1 MGQSGRTRAGRRRRS
16 VPRRAVAVAAGVV
29 LVAGGATAVVVAT
42 SDDPGQPREAV
53 ALDVPAGPM
62 RGSTLSPLVS
72 ARIAEILGRRA
83 PVASVSTVAE
93 SSEPSE
99 PVRVEIPSI
108 GVDAG
113 VVPITAPDRA
123 LLPPSDPDLLG
134 WWSEGAEPGAS
145 TGSAL
150 ITGHSVH
157 TGGGALQD
165 LADVGRGDEV
175 VVETEAGRV
184 EYAVTSTAVLDK
196 PALAREA
203 PDLFSQKADGRVV
216 LITCADWNG
225 AEWLSNTVVTAEPV

>member
-1 MGQSGRTRAGRRRRS
+1 MGRTRAGGRRRAA
-16 VPRRAVAVAAGVV
+16 PRRAVVAAVAGAV
-29 LVAGGATAVVVAT
+29 LVAGVATTVVVTA
-42 SDDPGQPREAV
+42 SDDPGPAREAA
-53 ALDVPAGPM
+53 ALDVPPGPM
-62 RGSTLSPLVS
+62 RGSTLSPVVS
-72 ARIAEILGRRA
+72 ARIAAILGRQA
-83 PVASVSTVAE
+83 PVASVSTAA

-99 PVRVEIPSI
+99 PVRVEIPAI

-113 VVPITAPDRA
+113 VVPISAPDRA

-134 WWSEGAEPGAS
+134 WWSEGAEPGAR

-184 EYAVTSTAVLDK
+184 EYAVVSTEVLDK

-203 PDLFSQKADGRVV
+203 PDLFSQEAEGRVV

-225 AEWLSNTVVTAEPV
+225 AEWLSNTVVTAEPL